1 MLLRT
6 KILLNQ
12 VVLAGLLVVAS
23 ATGYHALAVQG
34 RTCEFLDGTARQVA
48 NAVAASQ
55 LAIADQ
61 QGAVALRLAGSDA
74 SELGSRIEGAHGI
87 SEQALRTLRDAG
99 LAQAGNLTAVGD
111 ELANFRSRLGEL
123 LQAHTAMLAKEHEL
137 ATHTEAFNSLSTAM
151 EAVGDSAVE
160 VLEQSPDRN
169 VTWASGLKDVWEAAD
184 GGMENRIALLAQ
196 FLALGKLEAG
206 APAETALAEIEAAL
220 AEQRDTATRMLST
233 PTFRVPAPAPWQ
245 GTLADAYTREFAQHE
260 RLLHDYAQAV
270 AALRGPRAAYETAA
284 TSLHKVLRDLATAS
298 ADAVAS
304 RVANEAAATASARR
318 LLLVVSI
325 AALLA
330 ATGVGLFVARSLSAR
345 LGSLRSRMQD
355 IAVGDG
361 DLTKR
366 LQMTGDDEI
375 ATTAQWADKF
385 LDRIDHSIGA
395 MHQVAGR
402 IDAVAADLN
411 ASAGE
416 LSNSSSHQAA
426 SVQEISAAME
436 EIASMA
442 TSSAENVAA
451 AGTHSQEAVRA
462 AEAGASR
469 TRALNEAVGQIRESS
484 NEVQKVIK
492 VIDEIAFQ
500 TNLLALNAAVEA
512 ARAGEAGKGFA
523 VVAEEVRSLA
533 QRSAQAA
540 KDTATLVQV
549 AAERSDRG
557 SSIAAE
563 VAAGLESIVAVYG
576 KVEASLGSVTGAFKD
591 QRDGVA
597 QVNTSLTSVDQTTQ
611 ANARTAERVARS
623 SAASAEHVRAM
634 RELVGAFRCTA
645 PRDAA
650 TS

>member
-6 KILLNQ
+6 KIVLNQ
-12 VVLAGLLVVAS
+12 VLLAGLLVVAS
-23 ATGYHALAVQG
+23 ATGYHALTVQG
-34 RTCEFLDGTARQVA
+34 RTCEFLDGTAREVA
-48 NAVAASQ
+48 DAVAASE

-74 SELGSRIEGAHGI
+74 PELGARIETANGT
-87 SEQALRTLRDAG
+87 SERALRTLRDAG
-99 LAQAGNLTAVGD
+99 LVQSGSLTAVGD
-111 ELANFRSRLGEL
+111 ELTSFRSRLGEL
-123 LQAHTAMLAKEHEL
+123 LQAHDTMQAKEREL
-137 ATHTEAFNSLSTAM
+137 ATHTEAFNSLSTVM
-151 EAVGDSAVE
+151 EEVGDSAVE
-160 VLEQSPDRN
+160 VLEQAPDRN
-169 VTWASGLKDVWEAAD
+169 VTWGSGLKDVWEAAD

-196 FLALGKLEAG
+196 YLALGKLEAG
-206 APAETALAEIEAAL
+206 APAATALAEIEAAL
-220 AEQRDTATRMLST
+220 AEQRETATRMLST
-233 PTFRVPAPAPWQ
+233 PTFQVPAPAPWQ
-245 GTLADAYTREFAQHE
+245 GTLADVYTQEFAQHE
-260 RLLHDYAQAV
+260 RLLRDYAQAV
-270 AALRGPRAAYETAA
+270 AALRAPRAAYEAAA
-284 TSLHKVLRDLATAS
+284 TSLQKALRAMANAS
-298 ADAVAS
+298 AEAVAN
-304 RVANEAAATASARR
+304 RVASEAAATAQARR
-318 LLLVVSI
+318 LLLLVSI

-330 ATGVGLFVARSLSAR
+330 AAGVGVFVVRSLSAR
-345 LGSLRSRMQD
+345 LGSLRSRMQE

-366 LQMTGDDEI
+366 LCMTGDDEI

-385 LDRIDHSIGA
+385 LERIDRSIGA

-402 IDAVAADLN
+402 IDAVAADLSQ
-411 ASAGE
+411 SAGE
-416 LSNSSSHQAA
+416 LSNSASHQAA

-442 TSSAENVAA
+442 TSSAENVTA

-462 AEAGASR
+462 AEAGAAR

-540 KDTATLVQV
+540 KDTAVLVQV
-549 AAERSDRG
+549 AAERSGRG

-563 VAAGLESIVAVYG
+563 VADGLATIVGVYG

-591 QRDGVA
+591 QREGIS

-611 ANARTAERVARS
+611 ANARTAEQVAKS
-623 SAASAEHVRAM
+623 SAASAEHVRTM

-645 PRDAA
+645 TQNGA